1 MKSAIW
7 SGATGE
13 LWEQPPGEVRRYW
26 WPAVQT
32 DEGTGVN
39 VPLVVLSGQGEGL
52 RVDLRPRV
60 ALVAGVHGDE
70 VEGQYALQDLAQEL
84 DPGDLYGTIVLVL
97 CANPRAACPR
107 RGGPGTRCAPE
118 DGVDLNRAFPG
129 DPQGSISQRL
139 AAALFEL
146 ARGADS
152 VITLH
157 GWSTP
162 GEVLA
167 YVEYPRGAGEV
178 ELASRAM
185 ARASGLERVRALDW
199 PRGLLPAAAVR
210 CGIPAIEFEVGG
222 RGASRPEN
230 RALYRKVILN
240 VLRHRGVLAGDPQ
253 PAPIIR
259 EICAYPLHTP
269 VAGMVRRCVEL
280 GQTVQAGQQVV
291 TIVDL
296 GGRVLADLAAP
307 VEGEVG
313 AVRHLA
319 RVEAGDAVVTV
330 FAPYA

>member
-1 MKSAIW
+1 MKPAIW

-13 LWEQPPGEVRRYW
+13 LWEQPPGKARRYR
-26 WPAVQT
+26 WPAART
-32 DEGTGVN
+32 DGGTAVN
-39 VPLVVLSGQGEGL
+39 VPLVVLSGRAEGP
-52 RVDLRPRV
+52 RVDLHPRV
-60 ALVAGVHGDE
+60 VLVAGVHGDE

-84 DPGDLYGTIVLVL
+84 DPGELYGTVVLVL
-97 CANPRAACPR
+97 CANPLAACPR
-107 RGGPGTRCAPE
+107 HGGPGTRCAPE
-118 DGVDLNRAFPG
+118 DGVDLNRVYPG
-129 DPQGSISQRL
+129 DPQGSVSQRL

-152 VITLH
+152 VVTLH

-167 YVEYPRGAGEV
+167 YVEYPRGSDETA
-178 ELASRAM
+178 LASRAM
-185 ARASGLERVRALDW
+185 ARASGLERLRALDW

-222 RGASRPEN
+222 RGASRAEN

-240 VLRHRGVLAGDPQ
+240 VLRHRGVLPGDPQ

-280 GQTVQAGQQVV
+280 GQNVQAGQKVASV
-291 TIVDL
+291 VDL
-296 GGRVLADLAAP
+296 DGEVLAVLAAP
-307 VEGEVG
+307 VAGEVG

-319 RVEAGDAVVTV
+319 RVQDGVAVVTV
-330 FAPYA
+330 FA